1 MQGSHNERE
10 GFSLIGNARTFMGA
24 GVGFR
29 LAAAGICL
37 VALWLCVGWAVS
49 A

>member
-1 MQGSHNERE
+1 MRGNDNKREPANMLAPSH
-10 GFSLIGNARTFMGA
+10 SFMGA
-24 GVGFR
+24 SFGFR
-29 LAAAGICL
+29 LGVVGICL